1 MFRTSFTHKRR
12 HRASRIDTNR
22 KTSMSIDTFWGFF
35 HCLTFLIIIKLFK
48 INQKGTILLSKINKL
63 FTIDKKGLIDT
74 LKNY

>member
-35 HCLTFLIIIKLFK
+35 HFLTFLIIIKLFK
-48 INQKGTILLSKINKL
+48 INQKGTLFLSKMNKL
-63 FTIDKKGLIDT
+63 FSIDKKRPIET
-74 LKNY
+74 LKN